1 MASRAELLI
10 EANRRGLLT
19 GAKKEKFDEA
29 VRRGMITLPASEATD
44 SQLQGAEVPQGK
56 LTSEQQRRLQSSLV
70 TPGAKTTLGAIGQGF
85 KRGAESVGEGVA
97 QRALDVGEFFGADTQ
112 QLRGRLGENRSIK
125 QQEFKPTQEE
135 FPVSSTIGEIGG
147 TIAAFPVPTATI
159 PRAIAAGGAFGATQ
173 FLEEGEGAGT
183 FAANVG
189 IDGILGGAGQWAAP
203 YIQKGFSKGKALFSG
218 LYKKATGA
226 DPRPSMFTDAGSLT
240 NEGKRALDDL
250 GMSKE
255 EFGKIYTSLDQNL
268 DPVQAARQARAE
280 GQGITLSQGEVTQ
293 DFATQEAEATLRS
306 GLGREAEAARAADIL
321 KQGQLAASQDSFIR
335 GLGDISGGRDVA
347 GGQVQGALREAKKL
361 GRKEVSDLYDLAKN
375 LPGDQSPIDST
386 ALVDTIDDE
395 VIGRGADPAV
405 INSLESLM
413 AKYGMIEGKIEKAGR
428 FNNVVSSDGTRVKFK
443 GEQTPINLD
452 NAEDFRKGLNRLL
465 PNDQSGTVS
474 QVINKLDSI
483 VDETIGGLTSGTA
496 KNEAFQVAR
505 TAAREEFKKFSQKDI
520 VDRLVSFK
528 KGTSTDQIPPDVVM
542 DRIYKG
548 AEGLT
553 NIRQIKKVL
562 MGNPNNKTADAWRSI
577 QAQSVADLFADS
589 VNPATGDISG
599 ARLKSAIKRLGNG
612 KMSVGEGKL
621 KVILDDKFSE
631 FNNLVKTVGDATIPL
646 KGTTNPSGTAYKILN
661 FMTRVGSVGQ
671 FGADAVLTVAGKA
684 KDAAN
689 SRRILRGIETAAPEK
704 VRQAIKANNELIDS
718 FVALGVSRSA
728 QTQ

>member
-1 MASRAELLI
+1 M
-10 EANRRGLLT
+10 
-19 GAKKEKFDEA
+19 
-29 VRRGMITLPASEATD
+29 
-44 SQLQGAEVPQGK
+44 
-56 LTSEQQRRLQSSLV
+56 
-70 TPGAKTTLGAIGQGF
+70 
-85 KRGAESVGEGVA
+85 RGAEGVGEGII
-97 QRALDVGEFFGADTQ
+97 QRGLDVGEFFGADTEEF
-112 QLRGRLGENRSIK
+112 RGKLGESRKI
-125 QQEFKPTQEE
+125 QEQKFKPTKEE

-159 PRAIAAGGAFGATQ
+159 PKAIAAGGAFGATT

-189 IDGILGGAGQWAAP
+189 LDAILGGAGQWAAP
-203 YIQKGFSKGKALFSG
+203 YIQKGFGKGKSLFSG

-226 DPRPSMFTDAGSLT
+226 DPRASMFTDAGSLT
-240 NEGKRALDDL
+240 NEGRRALDDL
-250 GMSKE
+250 GMTQE
-255 EFGKIYTSLDQNL
+255 EFGRIYTSLDQNL

-280 GQGITLSQGEVTQ
+280 GHGVTLSQGEVTQ

-306 GLGREAEAARAADIL
+306 GLGQQSQAARAADTL
-321 KQGQLAASQDSFIR
+321 KQEQLAASQDSFIR

-347 GGQVQGALREAKKL
+347 GGQVQGALRETQEL
-361 GRKEVSDLYDLAKN
+361 GRKEVSELYDLAKN
-375 LPGDQSPIDST
+375 LPGDQSPLDSA

-395 VIGRGADPAV
+395 VIGRGAEPAV

-413 AKYGMIEGKIEKAGR
+413 AKYGMIDGTIEKAGR
-428 FNNVVSSDGTRVKFK
+428 FNNVVSSDGSRVKFK

-505 TAAREEFKKFSQKDI
+505 AAARQEFKKFSQKDI

-542 DRIYKG
+542 DRIYQG

-562 MGNPNNKTADAWRSI
+562 MDNPNNKTADAWRSI

-599 ARLKSAIKRLGNG
+599 SRLKSAIKRLGNG

-621 KVILDDKFSE
+621 KVILGDKFSE
-631 FNNLVKTVGDATIPL
+631 FNSMVKTVGDATIPL

-661 FMTRVGSVGQ
+661 FMSRLGSVGE
-671 FGADAVLTVAGKA
+671 FGADAVLSVAGKA
-684 KDAAN
+684 KAAAT

-704 VRQAIKANNELIDS
+704 VQQAIKANNELIDS
-718 FVALGVSRSA
+718 FVALGVSRTA